1 MLMRKWSHSRARIF
15 AFVNVHKLATFN
27 IRHGRGLDDVVDLR
41 RTAQAITEAGAEM
54 VALQELDRN
63 RKRSGSQDQVA
74 RLEALTSMH
83 ISFWPTVTKGEE
95 EYGIAV
101 ATRDPV
107 DAGTWRFESLPRAGS
122 EEPRGAILGRID
134 RLGLSVIATHLSTD
148 RPARR
153 IQTRA
158 LGELARD
165 LEPPV
170 AIMGDLNHGRFGL
183 RPLIKSGFDAG
194 RRIEHTITT
203 RSLRWQIDFVLV
215 GPPARLASTETLTT
229 DASDHVPLVAEVAVP
244 D

>member
-1 MLMRKWSHSRARIF
+1 M
-15 AFVNVHKLATFN
+15 NVHRLATFN
-27 IRHGRGLDDVVDLR
+27 IRHGRGLDDAVDLR
-41 RTAQAITEAGAEM
+41 RTAQAITEAGAEL

-63 RKRSGSQDQVA
+63 RKRSGNQDQVA
-74 RLEALTSMH
+74 RLEALTGMNL
-83 ISFWPTVTKGEE
+83 SFWPTVGKGEE

-107 DAGTWRFESLPRAGS
+107 DADTWRFVSLPRAGS
-122 EEPRGAILGRID
+122 EEPRGAILGRLD

-148 RPARR
+148 RTARR
-153 IQTRA
+153 LQTHA
-158 LGELARD
+158 LGDLASELD
-165 LEPPV
+165 PPV
-170 AIMGDLNHGRFGL
+170 AILGDLNHGRVGL
-183 RPLIKSGFDAG
+183 RPLRRAGFDAG

-229 DASDHVPLVAEVAVP
+229 DASDHVPLVAEVAIP